1 MALLQD
7 ILEQSQAQDQGTGVS
22 NFMFQQT
29 QQDQGEARA
38 DCLNVGPGSS
48 SSVTEFDTEV
58 FIDLVRGEPCLWNTS
73 LRSYKEQNKRRNAW
87 NKISE
92 IFAKD
97 GECIPVY
104 KGLISKK

>member
-7 ILEQSQAQDQGTGVS
+7 ILQQSQDQGTVVS
-22 NFMFQQT
+22 NFMFHQT

-38 DCLNVGPGSS
+38 DSLNVGPGSS
-48 SSVTEFDTEV
+48 SSVIEFYTEV
-58 FIDLVRGEPCLWNTS
+58 FIDLVRDEPCLWNTS

-97 GECIPVY
+97 GECI
-104 KGLISKK
+104 KG